1 MKKILLSVLAVA
13 AVAVSCQTEKLE
25 EGTSQT
31 GKTVKIVAELPET
44 KTIFNPEDKTVA
56 WEDGD
61 ELTVVVNSS
70 SAYTFG
76 KVAGENAFSASG
88 VTLQDG
94 QNTYHVLYPYNG
106 SAASVGDDGFAYK
119 ENGDKAYFPIP
130 SQAAAAQKGINN
142 ADHVKGV
149 IYGYTTAAD
158 SETPSVQMHQLT
170 ALLKIDVTN
179 NHTEPI
185 EVRSITVSTDATGQ
199 LLSGTYYIN
208 LETGETESSGDKYT
222 YNYTTLGV
230 TNVTMEAGATG
241 TFWVSAHPFSVP
253 QGSKLTISV
262 ETDKGV
268 SSDER
273 TYESALEFAAGT
285 VNTAS
290 FNFEAP
296 EAIEKLTV
304 AEFLAKEVGNVYY
317 ELTGTISNISST
329 EFGNF
334 DLTDDTGTVYV
345 YGLTA
350 TKATSN
356 DKSFSSLGLREG
368 DVLTLVG
375 TRAEYKGTAQVGG
388 PAYYIY
394 KGLGSRFASVVIAVL
409 SIVTFSFTMCSVQ
422 ANTIAISAKEAF
434 GIDPWL
440 SAAVVAVLMVVIIFG
455 GVQWIAKASSAI
467 VPLMAVAYI
476 VIVVYVVAVNY
487 YKIPDILC
495 LIIDDAFGIRQIV
508 GGGVGIA
515 ILQGVKRGLL
525 SNEAGMGSAP
535 NAAAVATT
543 EHPVSQGLIQALGVF
558 IDTLVV
564 CSCTAFVIFT
574 SDIYSFGTESTGIA
588 LTQLALSDS
597 VGAWAY
603 QFIAVLIFFFG

>member
-1 MKKILLSVLAVA
+1 MVWWLLTDGSDCLWNYIVVPLMVVCALWFTVRTRFVQFMMFPEMLKLAYRSNKV
-13 AVAVSCQTEKLE
+13 VQGS
-25 EGTSQT
+25 
-31 GKTVKIVAELPET
+31 GK
-44 KTIFNPEDKTVA
+44 
-56 WEDGD
+56 
-61 ELTVVVNSS
+61 
-70 SAYTFG
+70 
-76 KVAGENAFSASG
+76 
-88 VTLQDG
+88 
-94 QNTYHVLYPYNG
+94 
-106 SAASVGDDGFAYK
+106 
-119 ENGDKAYFPIP
+119 
-130 SQAAAAQKGINN
+130 
-142 ADHVKGV
+142 
-149 IYGYTTAAD
+149 
-158 SETPSVQMHQLT
+158 
-170 ALLKIDVTN
+170 
-179 NHTEPI
+179 
-185 EVRSITVSTDATGQ
+185 RSI
-199 LLSGTYYIN
+199 
-208 LETGETESSGDKYT
+208 SS
-222 YNYTTLGV
+222 
-230 TNVTMEAGATG
+230 
-241 TFWVSAHPFSVP
+241 
-253 QGSKLTISV
+253 
-262 ETDKGV
+262 
-268 SSDER
+268 
-273 TYESALEFAAGT
+273 
-285 VNTAS
+285 
-290 FNFEAP
+290 FEAF
-296 EAIEKLTV
+296 IIS
-304 AEFLAKEVGNVYY
+304 LASRVGVGNLAGVA
-317 ELTGTISNISST
+317 LAI
-329 EFGNF
+329 
-334 DLTDDTGTVYV
+334 TVGGPGSIFWMWV
-345 YGLTA
+345 MAVLNAATA
-350 TKATSN
+350 FVEATLAQLF
-356 DKSFSSLGLREG
+356 KSRAG
-368 DVLTLVG
+368 D
-375 TRAEYKGTAQVGG
+375 AFIGG

-603 QFIAVLIFFFG
+603 QFIAVLIFFFGFSTCISNAYYGESNMRFIINNGWSVNTFRVLMVIFVAAGCIASLKFIWALADFLMIFVVLINLVSITSLGRYVYILLTDYKKQKRSGVDTPLFRKKDTSELDNEKIECW